1 MTLRT
6 TLLLLA
12 VLGLQTPALAEEAD
26 LSDPIASSPDLTLRD
41 LVPAAILERVAKP
54 FNLQAE
60 VMSNAPGQPFHA
72 TFDISVPDYP
82 NVTMSLL
89 VSERENVISL
99 VSRIRSMADAG
110 NLPEGSKADRS
121 ALADAD
127 CLGVVAQNMIVCMIG
142 TAGIQFTASDFTG
155 GDSIDYDAAKALF
168 ATIPLD
174 AYRKVF
180 GQ

>member
-1 MTLRT
+1 
-6 TLLLLA
+6 
-12 VLGLQTPALAEEAD
+12 
-26 LSDPIASSPDLTLRD
+26 
-41 LVPAAILERVAKP
+41 
-54 FNLQAE
+54 
-60 VMSNAPGQPFHA
+60 
-72 TFDISVPDYP
+72 
-82 NVTMSLL
+82 
-89 VSERENVISL
+89 
-99 VSRIRSMADAG
+99 MADAG